1 MILKSAGSAPLLR
14 GAGGVL
20 VIEVN
25 YSILHFM
32 RFPISVALGLL
43 AGLILSIGWYA
54 MGKSIGFYSVQVF
67 INVYILKLCLIIAG
81 VFISVYLVKRRNNG
95 FLEFKTALQTGM
107 LYCLVFAVIAAIF
120 NYIYYTY
127 ITPDTIDYFVAEA
140 KKYAEGM
147 GNIKGDDL
155 TKFLDAERSRF
166 GSFAAIP
173 PILFWGLIVSLIAGL
188 IFQKKDP
195 HAFSAN

>member
-1 MILKSAGSAPLLR
+1 
-14 GAGGVL
+14 
-20 VIEVN
+20 
-25 YSILHFM
+25 M
-32 RFPISVALGLL
+32 RFPISVALGLI
-43 AGLILSIGWYA
+43 AGIILSIGWYA
-54 MGKSIGFYSVQVF
+54 MANSIGFYSVQVF

-81 VFISVYLVKRRNNG
+81 VFASVFIVKRRNNG

-127 ITPDTIDYFVAEA
+127 ITPDTIDFFVAEA
-140 KKYAEGM
+140 KRYAESQGKIE
-147 GNIKGDDL
+147 GEKL
-155 TKFLDAERSRF
+155 TKFLDAERRGF
-166 GSFAAIP
+166 GSFAVIP
-173 PILFWGLIVSLIAGL
+173 PVLFWGLIASLIAGL